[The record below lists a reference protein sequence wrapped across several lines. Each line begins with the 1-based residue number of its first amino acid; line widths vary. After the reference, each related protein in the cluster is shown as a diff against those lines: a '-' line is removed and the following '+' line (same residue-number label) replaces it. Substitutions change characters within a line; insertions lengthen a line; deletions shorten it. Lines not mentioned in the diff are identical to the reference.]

1 MRRVL
6 VAALLL
12 PLLGGCGSDQD
23 AYCDTVEA
31 HQQDLTEL
39 IGSDRPDA
47 LHDALDVFRQLQD
60 HAPDDIAGEWK
71 VLVDDITAFGD
82 AVRAAGVDPATYDP
96 KDPSISAEDRKAIE
110 AASRR
115 LASPETLEALRAVDQ
130 EVRDVCHTPLTM

>member
-1 MRRVL
+1 MRRAL
-6 VAALLL
+6 VAALIL
-12 PLLGGCGSDQD
+12 PLLAGCGSGQD
-23 AYCDTVEA
+23 DYCGAV
-31 HQQDLTEL
+31 
-39 IGSDRPDA
+39 
-47 LHDALDVFRQLQD
+47 QD